1 MSNYDDGDEPKT
13 IDIIVTVLLV
23 LTVFAAYALGYM

>member
-1 MSNYDDGDEPKT
+1 MSNYDDDEPKT
-13 IDIIVTVLLV
+13 VDIIVTILLV